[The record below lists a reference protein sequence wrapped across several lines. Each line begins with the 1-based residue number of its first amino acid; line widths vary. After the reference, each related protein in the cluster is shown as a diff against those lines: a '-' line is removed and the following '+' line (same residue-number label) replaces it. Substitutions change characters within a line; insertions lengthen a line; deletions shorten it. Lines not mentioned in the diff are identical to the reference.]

1 VISHPL
7 PAVAL
12 IGDMAAAQAGDP
24 GSPVARG
31 PFTTWGGR
39 LPGGRVSVK
48 DLARGPRW
56 RGSPATRCPPAG
68 DGRNDRHAVPGCARC
83 APPRRCRHQCRQSPP
98 CLRDGL
104 FHFCHRRAQTDEQG
118 ACHQRMADVGS
129 RDESHGEAG
138 LGHQMGCHQRPY

>member
-48 DLARGPRW
+48 DLARGYERDYEVNRK
-56 RGSPATRCPPAG
+56 RGLKRARDIGRDGSKSGVQQGSNPLTRCNSVSLSG
-68 DGRNDRHAVPGCARC
+68 
-83 APPRRCRHQCRQSPP
+83 
-98 CLRDGL
+98 
-104 FHFCHRRAQTDEQG
+104 
-118 ACHQRMADVGS
+118 
-129 RDESHGEAG
+129 
-138 LGHQMGCHQRPY
+138 MG